1 MSNNERGNWGSSL
14 GFLLAAVG
22 SAVGLGNLWG
32 FPYKMGMN
40 GGFAFLIVYLFLA
53 VFVGFI
59 MLTAE
64 MTIGR
69 RAHRGVVGAFA
80 AISKKYTWMGWIGVI
95 VPTLILFFYVVLG
108 AYCLEYFC
116 LNLADLGFKVVN
128 VTGGDLFGGMLTNPF
143 GSVAFTAA
151 MLLIAF
157 FILKG
162 GIKDGIEKFNIVGM
176 PLLAIMLL
184 ITIFRSISLP
194 GAAEGLAFMFAPN
207 FEPLKENFVGVLS
220 VAAGQMFFS
229 LSVGM
234 GIMVTYGSYL
244 SKKEKIVRNSLLVVV
259 FDTLV
264 AVMAG
269 MAILPAAIALG
280 GQDAALA
287 GPKLLFITLQDVF
300 NSMGAIG
307 PLFGTIFYLLV
318 VIATITSIIS
328 LMEVDIT
335 LYTDRCHDKGKEP
348 NRLKTTIVVCIII
361 FIGAAVVAADGLGS
375 NGLWVPLQ
383 SSMGINN
390 WNDCWLDLLDFI
402 SEGVLMPFLAL
413 MTSIVVGWL
422 WGPKNIKDEIELE
435 GNTFTI
441 YGFFKFCVK
450 FVVPIA
456 MVFVLLG
463 QLDSFLSL
471 GIFG

>member
-1 MSNNERGNWGSSL
+1 
-14 GFLLAAVG
+14 
-22 SAVGLGNLWG
+22 
-32 FPYKMGMN
+32 
-40 GGFAFLIVYLFLA
+40 
-53 VFVGFI
+53 
-59 MLTAE
+59 
-64 MTIGR
+64 
-69 RAHRGVVGAFA
+69 
-80 AISKKYTWMGWIGVI
+80 
-95 VPTLILFFYVVLG
+95 
-108 AYCLEYFC
+108 
-116 LNLADLGFKVVN
+116 
-128 VTGGDLFGGMLTNPF
+128 
-143 GSVAFTAA
+143 
-151 MLLIAF
+151 
-157 FILKG
+157 
-162 GIKDGIEKFNIVGM
+162 
-176 PLLAIMLL
+176 
-184 ITIFRSISLP
+184 
-194 GAAEGLAFMFAPN
+194 
-207 FEPLKENFVGVLS
+207 
-220 VAAGQMFFS
+220 
-229 LSVGM
+229 
-234 GIMVTYGSYL
+234 MVTYGSYL
-244 SKKEKIVRNSLLVVV
+244 SKKEHIVKNSLMVVI

-280 GQDAALA
+280 GKDAALA

-348 NRLKTTIVVCIII
+348 NRFKTTVVVSIII
-361 FIGAAVVAADGLGS
+361 FIGAALVAVDGLGS
-375 NGLWVPLQ
+375 NGIWVPLQ

-422 WGPKNIKDEIELE
+422 WGPKNIKDEIEQE
-435 GNTFTI
+435 GHTFGI

-471 GIFG
+471 GIFS